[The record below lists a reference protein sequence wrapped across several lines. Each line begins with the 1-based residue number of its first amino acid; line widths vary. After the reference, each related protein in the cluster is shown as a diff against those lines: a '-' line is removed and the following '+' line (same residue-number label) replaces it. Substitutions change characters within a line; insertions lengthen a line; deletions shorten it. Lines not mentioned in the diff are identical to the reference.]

1 MRGIEMK
8 ISKGQL
14 ILISTGDYSDYG
26 ILDTFRALRDFD
38 TKEVIECYFTKY
50 PLQSEQYEFDD
61 DIFIL
66 WLISEQLVVEL
77 ETVEWKISSYS
88 TVDMDG

>member
-1 MRGIEMK
+1 MK
-8 ISKGQL
+8 ILKGQL
-14 ILISTGDYSDYG
+14 ILISTGEYSDYG
-26 ILDTFRALRDFD
+26 ILDTFQVLRDFD
-38 TKEVIECYFTKY
+38 TKEVIGYYFTKY